1 MGKKK
6 AEKVKKIVKEAN
18 KPTEYDIKVLALIN
32 ASDVVVKSVLE
43 IGSAMADA
51 CHDVDDLIREICK
64 IKGYSR
70 KEYWGDY
77 K

>member
-18 KPTEYDIKVLALIN
+18 ESTEYDIKVLALIN

-43 IGSAMADA
+43 IG
-51 CHDVDDLIREICK
+51 
-64 IKGYSR
+64 
-70 KEYWGDY
+70 
-77 K
+77 

>member
-18 KPTEYDIKVLALIN
+18 ESTEYDIKVLALIN

-43 IGSAMADA
+43 IGSAMADT
-51 CHDVDDLIREICK
+51 CHDVDDLIHAICK
-64 IKGYSR
+64 IKGYNR
-70 KEYWGDY
+70 EEYWGDY